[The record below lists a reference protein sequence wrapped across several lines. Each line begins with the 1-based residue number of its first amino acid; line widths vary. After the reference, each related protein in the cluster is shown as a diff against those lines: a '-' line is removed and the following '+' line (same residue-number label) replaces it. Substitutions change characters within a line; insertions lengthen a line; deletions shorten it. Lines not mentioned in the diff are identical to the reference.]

1 MESFP
6 RIFKMRLFSK
16 RLLMCEE
23 NGMWYWR
30 AKRRVWKQV
39 RYLQW
44 KKVGGFSMYLVNF
57 ELLKSLKLT
66 FIDYLEIEIW
76 KETLM

>member
-1 MESFP
+1 
-6 RIFKMRLFSK
+6 
-16 RLLMCEE
+16 
-23 NGMWYWR
+23 MWYWR